1 MTGSPIDASLRR
13 PILPTKDRGTEV
25 PDSRQKLA
33 PSPQLIMEAGAVRPN
48 FRFDDGD
55 GLTDAFG
62 NKYDGYG
69 NAGGDSFVITHQPP
83 EDLDDEIDDADD
95 EDLIQ
100 YNGAREKW
108 EKRNYV
114 ESQLMKLTNTI
125 TPVDLDIALYNAVGD
140 FWEPVDRTELAAAL
154 DVILLEPA
162 QVVSLGEM
170 LVANASGEFTSVP
183 QISPD
188 FISGIIR
195 EPEVRTYVLVQELP
209 YDITITGNVLSIAA
223 GSISVTF
230 PSGTITA
237 GNPIEIIVTAIGGGT
252 NEYARIQLNFTRN
265 LLVS

>member
-33 PSPQLIMEAGAVRPN
+33 PTPQLVMQAGAVRPSY
-48 FRFDDGD
+48 RFDDGD

-69 NAGGDSFVITHQPP
+69 NAGGDSFIITHNPP
-83 EDLDDEIDDADD
+83 EDLDAEVDAADD
-95 EDLIQ
+95 EDLLQ
-100 YNGAREKW
+100 YNGTREKW
-108 EKRNYV
+108 EKRTYV

-125 TPVDLDIALYNAVGD
+125 TPIDLDIALYNAGGD

-154 DVILLEPA
+154 DIILLEPA

-183 QISPD
+183 QVSPD
-188 FISGIIR
+188 FMAVNIEIPRIR
-195 EPEVRTYVLVQELP
+195 VYTLVPSLP
-209 YDITITGNVLSIAA
+209 YDITITGTELSIAT
-223 GSISVTF
+223 GSITVTF
-230 PSGTITA
+230 PGGTITA
-237 GNPIEIIVTAIGGGT
+237 GNPVTVEVTALGGT
-252 NEYARIQLNFTRN
+252 LDEFARVQINFTRN